1 MTTRL
6 HKVLYKTTSYLQRST
21 CGQHGNDVGDWA
33 ADRTWTWARWVG
45 EEDGGEEDGG
55 EEDGAKRTGAW
66 AKWSLGATHVIDHAL
81 PIPELL
87 AAVFA
92 AASSAPMF
100 FAYDAIGMENTQRLA
115 YATLG
120 DHGGFVSV
128 MPRAGPEV
136 LAPVQREG
144 DGKPVVRP
152 FASFQMLPN
161 QVLGVGVDKR
171 LTGWLADGTAK
182 PNRGEWTRSQHV
194 EVER

>member
-1 MTTRL
+1 M
-6 HKVLYKTTSYLQRST
+6 
-21 CGQHGNDVGDWA
+21 DVG
-33 ADRTWTWARWVG
+33 
-45 EEDGGEEDGG
+45 E
-55 EEDGAKRTGAW
+55 
-66 AKWSLGATHVIDHAL
+66 SLGATHIIDHAL

-87 AAVFA
+87 AA
-92 AASSAPMF
+92 
-100 FAYDAIGMENTQRLA
+100 NTQRLA

-182 PNRGEWTRSQHV
+182 PNRGVKHCEQLPALTS
-194 EVER
+194 E